1 MTTSPKKIGI
11 DCRMYSSSFTG
22 IGRYTY
28 ELVKRICEA
37 NNQKQNPDTIFL
49 FFNSPEYEKFNIDK
63 TPNVQKVLVNANHY
77 SFAEQT
83 KFLKIL
89 YSHNLDIMHFTHF
102 NVPLLYRR
110 PYIVTIHDLT
120 LSLFPGKKMTGFH
133 HRLGYSVVIKN
144 AVRHA
149 KAIIAISNN
158 TAKDLKEILKVP
170 LEKVTVI
177 YNGISPEFRKL
188 KSIEEKMQIQETLNK
203 YNIKQPFIL
212 YTGVW
217 RSHKNLSNLVSA
229 FDTLINEKK
238 LDLNM
243 VITGREDPHYPEIRQ
258 SINRLNLQNSIVTPG
273 LVSETELIHLYNAAR
288 LYIFPS
294 LYEGFG
300 LPPLEA
306 MQSGTP
312 VAASNTSSIPEIC
325 GEHNAVFFNP
335 HDPKDMAEKIAFLY
349 QNEELQEELI
359 KNGYIRAKQ
368 FDWDSTA
375 QQTYELINQYV

>member
-1 MTTSPKKIGI
+1 
-11 DCRMYSSSFTG
+11 
-22 IGRYTY
+22 
-28 ELVKRICEA
+28 
-37 NNQKQNPDTIFL
+37 
-49 FFNSPEYEKFNIDK
+49 
-63 TPNVQKVLVNANHY
+63 
-77 SFAEQT
+77 
-83 KFLKIL
+83 
-89 YSHNLDIMHFTHF
+89 
-102 NVPLLYRR
+102 
-110 PYIVTIHDLT
+110 
-120 LSLFPGKKMTGFH
+120 MTGFH